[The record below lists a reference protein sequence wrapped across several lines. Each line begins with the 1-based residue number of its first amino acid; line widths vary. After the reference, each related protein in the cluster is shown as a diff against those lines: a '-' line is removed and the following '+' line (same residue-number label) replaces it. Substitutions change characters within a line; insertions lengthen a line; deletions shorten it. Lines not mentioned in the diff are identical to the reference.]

1 MQFNLKK
8 SKQKNRFFLSFFPV
22 PKIALRERQNFV
34 FNIVFQI
41 TRKIFKR
48 KNKIMKNLKRI
59 FFRFAETVVKEE
71 KSVTKKK
78 NIKTTNE

>member
-1 MQFNLKK
+1 M
-8 SKQKNRFFLSFFPV
+8 

-34 FNIVFQI
+34 FNNVFQI

-71 KSVTKKK
+71 KSVTKKRTLK
-78 NIKTTNE
+78 RRTNKRVLLAENLQGGVYKITNQ